1 MPLRRAWASA
11 FPMAMKRCHA
21 IARIFLRFMAF
32 KSLRLAAPLL
42 RALAEE
48 GYETP
53 TPIQAKAIPPALEG
67 RDILGSAQT
76 GTGKTAAFTL
86 PLIQRLQSSGEIGA
100 DAAHAPKRARV
111 PGKPHAL
118 VLAPTR
124 ELAVQIAESIAVYGR
139 HASVRTAVIYGGV
152 GQNAQV
158 NALRGGVDIVV
169 ATPGRLL
176 DLIQQRHCNL
186 SDVHILVLDEA
197 DRMLDMGF
205 IKPIRTIAG
214 MVSKNRQTLLFSA
227 TMPKEIR
234 HLADSLLKDPVRVEV
249 APVASAAP
257 KIEQRVHHVSREMKQ
272 PLLERLLEAD
282 DMRSVLVFTRTKHGA
297 DRVMKRLVRAH
308 VEAAAIHGNKNQ
320 SQRQRALDAFKSGK
334 IRVLVATDVAAR
346 GIDVDNV
353 SHVINY
359 DIPIDPESYV
369 HRIGR
374 TGRAGATGI
383 AIAFCEPAERS
394 HLKAI
399 EKLMAKPVPVATLP
413 DGLQALSKLSDPGED
428 AEPRREQPRGGRGG
442 RTSGGGGGHRGGRGG
457 APAAKKSN
465 SPAHGRGGAH
475 AKASGGSST
484 GTAGA
489 AAVKSA
495 APGGAVP
502 HPRSHQLPSARTP
515 SRRGRR

>member
-1 MPLRRAWASA
+1 
-11 FPMAMKRCHA
+11 
-21 IARIFLRFMAF
+21 
-32 KSLRLAAPLL
+32 
-42 RALAEE
+42 
-48 GYETP
+48 
-53 TPIQAKAIPPALEG
+53 
-67 RDILGSAQT
+67 
-76 GTGKTAAFTL
+76 
-86 PLIQRLQSSGEIGA
+86 
-100 DAAHAPKRARV
+100 
-111 PGKPHAL
+111 
-118 VLAPTR
+118 
-124 ELAVQIAESIAVYGR
+124 
-139 HASVRTAVIYGGV
+139 
-152 GQNAQV
+152 
-158 NALRGGVDIVV
+158 
-169 ATPGRLL
+169 
-176 DLIQQRHCNL
+176 
-186 SDVHILVLDEA
+186 
-197 DRMLDMGF
+197 MLDMGF

-214 MVSKNRQTLLFSA
+214 MVAKKRQTMLFSA

-234 HLADSLLKDPVRVEV
+234 HLADSLLTDPVRVEV

-297 DRVMKRLVRAH
+297 DRVMKRLVRAQ

-428 AEPRREQPRGGRGG
+428 SEPRREQPRGGRGG
-442 RTSGGGGGHRGGRGG
+442 RAGGGGGGGGHRGGRGG
-457 APAAKKSN
+457 APAQKKSN

-475 AKASGGSST
+475 AKASGGSGSA

-489 AAVKSA
+489 ATVKSA
-495 APGGAVP
+495 APGGAAP